1 MKRYAVIGASMMG
14 RVIAKD
20 LLETD
25 PDAHVTLLD
34 LDTDL
39 LDQVTELLA
48 SLPDVDDRLATQEM
62 DVQDTP
68 RVAQALQGHDA
79 AIGALPHACAL
90 DALKAAV
97 QAGIS
102 MVDLV
107 GSKPELRRELD
118 GAARE
123 AGVLLVPGMGVA
135 PGLGNVFIG
144 RGVEI
149 LDEAHEGVIYVG
161 GIPVQR
167 TPPLEYQTV
176 YSLVSMFGAVQ
187 RPARI
192 WRDGA
197 WTSVEAFTGLEHLDF
212 PPPIGTLEAYYTDGL
227 ASLVLTMDGKFRDIL
242 EEKTLRYP
250 GFAERVGFL
259 KECGLLEM
267 EPVEVGGV
275 EIAPRDVLIRQL
287 APLLHLGPEGDILA
301 MRVIVKGQ
309 SYGRDYTHTFELVDI
324 MDPDTGDTAMAR
336 TTGFPAAITARM
348 MAAGAIAEKG
358 VHFPEEIFSG
368 ELWDVLLAEL
378 ETRGVEVTHAVE

>member
-1 MKRYAVIGASMMG
+1 MKRYAVIGASMIG

-20 LLETD
+20 LLETE

-34 LDTDL
+34 LDTGL
-39 LDQVTELLA
+39 LDEVTELLA
-48 SLPDVDDRLATQEM
+48 SVEDVDNRLATQEM
-62 DVQDTP
+62 DVRDTA

-97 QAGIS
+97 QAGVS

-118 GAARE
+118 GSARE
-123 AGVLLVPGMGVA
+123 ANVLIVPGMGVA
-135 PGLGNVFIG
+135 PGLSNVLIG

-149 LDEAHEGVIYVG
+149 LDEVHEGVIYAG

-192 WRDGA
+192 WREGA
-197 WTSVEAFTGLEHLDF
+197 WGEVEAFTGLELLAF
-212 PPPIGTLEAYYTDGL
+212 PPPVGSLEAYYTDGL
-227 ASLVLTMDGKFRDIL
+227 ASLVLTMDNKFRDTL
-242 EEKTLRYP
+242 EGKTLRYP

-259 KECGLLEM
+259 KRCGLLEM
-267 EPVEVGGV
+267 EPVEVGDV
-275 EIAPRDVLIRQL
+275 EMAPRDMLIRQL
-287 APLLHLGPEGDILA
+287 TPLLRLGPEGDILA

-309 SYGRDYTHTFELVDI
+309 SLGRDYTHTFELVDF

-336 TTGFPAAITARM
+336 TTGFPATITARM
-348 MAAGAIAEKG
+348 MAAGTIAEEG
-358 VHFPEEIFSG
+358 VRFPEEIFSG
-368 ELWDVLLAEL
+368 PLWDVLLSEL
-378 ETRGVEVTHAVE
+378 EVRGVKVTHVVE